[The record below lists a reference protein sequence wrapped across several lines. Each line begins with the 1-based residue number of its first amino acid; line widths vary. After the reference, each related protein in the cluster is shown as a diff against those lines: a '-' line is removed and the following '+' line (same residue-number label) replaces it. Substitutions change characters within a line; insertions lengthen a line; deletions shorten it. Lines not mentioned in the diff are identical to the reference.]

1 MMPAEMGAAFLEAI
15 VNTVQSPDDLDSILT
30 TLDEVQASA
39 YGE

>member
-30 TLDEVQASA
+30 TLDEVQTSA
-39 YGE
+39 YAE